1 MAAPSPTGEGR
12 DDSLIAAVVDVLDA
26 GQKVLLDRIDLAWVE
41 GRAVVA
47 STLVGFALVIVG
59 LAFLLVGW
67 CALNAVGV
75 LVLSNT
81 FLLPQ
86 AIGLIAAVNLAAGA
100 VALVLARRRTRSIA
114 GHAGPESGH
123 EDRPAEGGKAHDAG
137 LRRADRSA
145 AGVAR
150 A

>member
-1 MAAPSPTGEGR
+1 M
-12 DDSLIAAVVDVLDA
+12 IAAVVDVLDA

-41 GRAVVA
+41 GRAMVA
-47 STLVGFALVIVG
+47 STMTSVALLIAG

-75 LVLSNT
+75 LLLSNT

-86 AIGLIAAVNLAAGA
+86 AIALVAAVNIVAGA
-100 VALVLARRRTRSIA
+100 AALMLARRQTKSIVET
-114 GHAGPESGH
+114 AGPEAGH
-123 EDRPAEGGKAHDAG
+123 EARPAQGGMSHDPG

-150 A
+150 S